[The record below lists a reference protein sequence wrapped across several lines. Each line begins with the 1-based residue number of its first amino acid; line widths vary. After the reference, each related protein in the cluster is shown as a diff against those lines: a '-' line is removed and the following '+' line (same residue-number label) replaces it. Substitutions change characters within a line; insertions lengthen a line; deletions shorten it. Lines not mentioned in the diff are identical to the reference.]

1 MKISRDRKCER
12 SATWRRA
19 TETGKRKI
27 MRTILMAI
35 LTSMVATAGVA
46 QEYPTKPVR
55 IVHGYAAGGA
65 TDNVARIL
73 GEELRKEL
81 GQPIVVESR
90 PGASGTIA
98 ATAIARSAPNGYS
111 LLLGTVGSQTINV
124 QIINPPPYDP
134 VKDFAPISLAVIN
147 DGVLVANKS
156 FPANNFKEFV
166 ELLKKSPG
174 TYMFAS
180 SGTGGPTH
188 LGGELLKST
197 AKIEMTHVPYR
208 GDGPAMTDV
217 MGGSVPLLV
226 TVMASAAPFIKA
238 DSVKALAALGDQRF
252 PEFPDLPTVAEQGYP
267 GFSAYA
273 WIALFAPA
281 GTSPAIVEKL
291 NKATRKAL
299 AQPDVVKKLNA
310 LGSRVKD
317 STPEELTELVKAD
330 FKKWGDIIRE
340 NKITAE

>member
-1 MKISRDRKCER
+1 MKVFL
-12 SATWRRA
+12 A
-19 TETGKRKI
+19 
-27 MRTILMAI
+27 
-35 LTSMVATAGVA
+35 VALASLAVTAAGA

-55 IVHGYAAGGA
+55 ITHGYAAGGA

-81 GQPIVVESR
+81 GQPVVIEAK

-98 ATAIARSAPNGYS
+98 ATAIAQSSPDGYS
-111 LLLGTVGSQTINV
+111 LLLGTIGSQTINV
-124 QIINPPPYDP
+124 QLISPPPYDS

-156 FPANNFKEFV
+156 FPASNFKEFV
-166 ELLKKSPG
+166 ELLRKNPG
-174 TYMFAS
+174 KYMFAS
-180 SGTGGPTH
+180 SGAGGPTH
-188 LGGELLKST
+188 LGGELLKAT
-197 AKIEMTHVPYR
+197 AKVDMTHVPYR

-238 DSVKALAALGDQRF
+238 GSVKAIAALGDQRF
-252 PEFPDLPTVAEQGYP
+252 PEFPDMATVAEQGYP

-281 GTSPAIVEKL
+281 GTPAAIIDKL

-299 AQPDVVKKLNA
+299 ANPDVVKRLDA

-317 STPEELTELVKAD
+317 STPEELAQLVKSD
-330 FKKWGDIIRE
+330 LKKWGDIIRE
-340 NKITAE
+340 NKISGQ

>member
-1 MKISRDRKCER
+1 MKKYI
-12 SATWRRA
+12 
-19 TETGKRKI
+19 
-27 MRTILMAI
+27 
-35 LTSMVATAGVA
+35 VAALAGIVVTAAHA
-46 QEYPTKPVR
+46 QDYPTKPIR
-55 IVHGYAAGGA
+55 LVHGYAAGGA

-81 GQPIVVESR
+81 GQPVVVEAR

-98 ATAIARSAPNGYS
+98 ATSIARSEPDGYS

-134 VKDFAPISLAVIN
+134 IKEFAPISLAVIN

-166 ELLKKSPG
+166 DLLKKNSG
-174 TYMFAS
+174 SYMFAS

-197 AKIEMTHVPYR
+197 VGIDMTHVPYR

-238 DSVKALAALGDQRF
+238 GSVKALAALGDQRF
-252 PEFPDLPTVAEQGYP
+252 PEFPELATVAEQGHP

-281 GTSPAIVEKL
+281 GTSVAIVDKL

-299 AQPDVVKKLNA
+299 AQPDVVKKLDA

-317 STPEELTELVKAD
+317 STPEELMSLVKSD
-330 FKKWGDIIRE
+330 LKKWGDIIRE
-340 NKITAE
+340 KKITSE